1 MDETKTREHIQRHA
15 EAVERGDF
23 ETVVGDLSDELKP
36 QAPQIA
42 ATLPQP
48 VTAATV
54 MSVEVGDDEAVAR
67 IHYAGDT
74 SELTIQSRWRDVDGR
89 PTIVHAEP
97 VD

>member
-1 MDETKTREHIQRHA
+1 MDDTKTREHIQRHA

-23 ETVVGDLSDELKP
+23 ETVIGDLSEELKP

-42 ATLPQP
+42 QTLPQP

-54 MSVEVGDDEAVAR
+54 ISVEIGGEGAVAR

-74 SELTIQSRWRDVDGR
+74 SEVTIQSRWRDVDGR
-89 PTIVHAEP
+89 PQIVHAEP